1 MKRVS
6 SLAAILLLT
15 VAFMGCGTEGT
26 PAPIETNNETSQTE
40 LDLNQVSFGIEG
52 MTWATA
58 CVGAVNDALA
68 QVPGVSEAKVDFD
81 NKVVIIT
88 KGDGYDDNDV
98 VAAVSGAG
106 DFTATKK

>member
-40 LDLNQVSFGIEG
+40 LDLNQVSFGIEC
-52 MTWATA
+52 MT
-58 CVGAVNDALA
+58 
-68 QVPGVSEAKVDFD
+68 
-81 NKVVIIT
+81 
-88 KGDGYDDNDV
+88 
-98 VAAVSGAG
+98 
-106 DFTATKK
+106 

>member
-1 MKRVS
+1 MKRIS

-15 VAFMGCGTEGT
+15 VAFMGCE
-26 PAPIETNNETSQTE
+26 PAETAPEETTNETSQTE
-40 LDLNQVSFGIEG
+40 LELNQVAFGIEG

-81 NKVVIIT
+81 NKVIVIT
-88 KGDGYDDNDV
+88 KGEGYEDKDV

-106 DFTATKK
+106 NFTANKK